1 MSSFSK
7 HVGVQRLAIALSVVG
22 VIAGSVWEYENSP
35 IMLNWWAYR
44 WVRTQQAARPG
55 SRLVRQKDGSVILVR
70 TVPAVHRAATP
81 PEPESDLG
89 EGWTSPPVGGSRAVD
104 VPAHDEEIGEAG
116 VFHVSGA
123 GDDLVALMAVLLAGL
138 APFLLV
144 HATAWV
150 VHGFRKP

>member
-1 MSSFSK
+1 M
-7 HVGVQRLAIALSVVG
+7 
-22 VIAGSVWEYENSP
+22 
-35 IMLNWWAYR
+35 
-44 WVRTQQAARPG
+44 
-55 SRLVRQKDGSVILVR
+55 R

-89 EGWTSPPVGGSRAVD
+89 EGWTSVPVGGSRAVD
-104 VPAHDEEIGEAG
+104 VPAHDEEIREAG

-123 GDDLVALMAVLLAGL
+123 GDYLVALMAVLLAGL
-138 APFLLV
+138 ARFLPV